1 MFTGLV
7 EETGKIMNILKKSSG
22 MEITIKANKI
32 IEKVQIG
39 DSIAVNGVCLTVTSS
54 KNDTFT
60 ADVMYETIERSGLKR
75 IKTGERVN
83 LEKSVT
89 LLTFLGGHLIMGDV
103 DCEAEILS
111 VNPKGIA
118 KVYVFGFKEKDRK
131 NMKYI
136 VEKGRITV
144 DGASLTVIDTD
155 DKNGTFSVS
164 LIPHTIENII
174 LGKKKVGDFVNIET
188 DLFGKYVEKILKFS
202 NNENSDLKNFENKE
216 NRKSNITTEFLAE
229 NGF

>member
-39 DSIAVNGVCLTVTSS
+39 DSIAVNGVCLTVTSF

-118 KVYVFGFKEKDRK
+118 KVYVFVFKENDRK

-144 DGASLTVIDTD
+144 DGASLTVIDAD